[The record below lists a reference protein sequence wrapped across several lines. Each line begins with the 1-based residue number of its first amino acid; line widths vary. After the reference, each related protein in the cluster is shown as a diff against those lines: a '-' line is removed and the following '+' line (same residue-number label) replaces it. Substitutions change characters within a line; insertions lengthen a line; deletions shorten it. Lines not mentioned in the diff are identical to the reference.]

1 MAKIGIFFGTDTGS
15 TRKVAKQLHKLLGE
29 ELADKPLNI
38 NRANAASLASYE
50 ILILGTPTLGEGQL
64 PGLSAECQEESWE
77 EFMPNFD
84 TLDLAGKKVALFG
97 LGDQVNYADEFVDGL
112 GELYDT
118 VVECG
123 AEVVGSWPLDGY
135 DFNQSAAVLDDRFVG
150 LVLDKDNQASL
161 TEDRLGTWVA
171 QLKAELAL

>member
-38 NRANAASLASYE
+38 NRAEATALATYD

-84 TLDLAGKKVALFG
+84 ELDLAGKKVALFG

-135 DFNQSAAVLDDRFVG
+135 EFNQSAAVLEDRFVG

>member
-1 MAKIGIFFGTDTGS
+1 MAQIGIFFGTDTGS
-15 TRKVAKQLHKLLGE
+15 TRKVAKQLHKLLGDV
-29 ELADKPLNI
+29 ADKPLNI
-38 NRANAASLASYE
+38 NRAEADALAAYD

-77 EFMPNFD
+77 EFMPSFD
-84 TLDLAGKKVALFG
+84 DMDLAGKKVALFG
-97 LGDQVNYADEFVDGL
+97 LGDQVNYPDEFVDGL

-135 DFNQSAAVLDDRFVG
+135 EFSQSAAVVEDRFVG
-150 LVLDKDNQASL
+150 LVIDKDNQASL
-161 TEDRLGTWVA
+161 TDDRLATWVE
-171 QLKAELAL
+171 QLKSELGL